1 VSSVPA
7 APGSPPVGSTV
18 TILFSDI
25 RGFTEYTDQYG
36 DEAAFQVLQQH
47 NEVVQS
53 QIEAFSGKVVKTQGD
68 SFMVAFT
75 TARGAVLCA
84 AAIQRAIAERTH
96 EERGSRIAVGIGIN
110 TGEPIYEGGDFFGS
124 TVNLASRVCA
134 SAGPGQILVAET
146 TRHVAGR
153 LDGIDYIDRGLHE
166 LKGFQDQQ
174 RLFEVS
180 WMTAQSAA
188 TATVPDEAEISA
200 VEGAVQRA
208 LGVLNRVLAVGH
220 RDDPAFHPLL
230 ECQAKASELRLAL
243 SRAVAEQ
250 RGYTVKQVDQAMLPF
265 ADLLTLV
272 TGREHL
278 DDQRWGQLEMGV
290 SRAFGRPLVAAA
302 TRGRLVVG
310 ADREPPKAAVP
321 APPTREPESPPR
333 AERPRRVPMPA
344 AAAPLPLDPRAQT
357 VRWWMALFEA
367 WQAWKASGVAQAHA
381 VRAAIA
387 RHPYVLG
394 VPLRESPDHDGGRL
408 VGAYFALLEHVEDQ
422 SSGFVRTAVDQAVAA
437 VGPSNPTA
445 LDNALY
451 GLLVGRGRLRD
462 TYADFVRDV
471 MIATIPMPGPWVDA
485 AVTEREEST
494 SVVTRPSASVGDPG
508 EARQEL
514 TETHHRAGERR
525 FAMTVAPLTA
535 RFFALRAVDIRNP
548 RDVELRLTRGGEG
561 SDHAWSLQVR
571 SDQLLHSPPRRL
583 NTHATTLP
591 GLGRNYGDLWIGVFN
606 PDPAAA
612 AVYELAI
619 TIRVQSPPGIR
630 RSTFSPL
637 GRGPR

>member
-1 VSSVPA
+1 VSSVPST
-7 APGSPPVGSTV
+7 PGSPGSTV

-53 QIEAFSGKVVKTQGD
+53 QVEAFSGKVVKTQGD

-84 AAIQRAIAERTH
+84 AAIQRAIAERTQA
-96 EERGSRIAVGIGIN
+96 ESSTRIAVGIGIN

-124 TVNLASRVCA
+124 TVNLAARVCA
-134 SAGPGQILVAET
+134 AAGPGQILVSET
-146 TRHVAGR
+146 TRHVASR
-153 LDGIDYIDRGLHE
+153 LEGVDYIDRGQHE
-166 LKGFQDQQ
+166 LKGFQEPQ

-180 WMTAQSAA
+180 WMVAPEAAASAI
-188 TATVPDEAEISA
+188 PDEAEISA

-208 LGVLNRVLAVGH
+208 LGVLNRVLSIGH
-220 RDDPAFHPLL
+220 RDDPGFRPLL
-230 ECQAKASELRLAL
+230 ECQAKAGELRLTL
-243 SRAVAEQ
+243 SRAVTEQ

-265 ADLLTLV
+265 ADFLTLV

-278 DDQRWGQLEMGV
+278 DDQRWGQLEIGV

-302 TRGRLVVG
+302 TRGRLAVG
-310 ADREPPKAAVP
+310 DREAFKTAA

-333 AERPRRVPMPA
+333 AERPRRVPVVPE
-344 AAAPLPLDPRAQT
+344 AAPVPLDARAQT
-357 VRWWMALFEA
+357 VRWWTSLHDA
-367 WQAWKASGVAQAHA
+367 WQTWKTSGMAQAHA
-381 VRAAIA
+381 VRAAVT

-394 VPLRESPDHDGGRL
+394 VPLRESAAHDGGRL
-408 VGAYFALLEHVEDQ
+408 VGGYFGLLEHVEDQ
-422 SSGFVRTAVDQAVAA
+422 SPGFVRTAVDQAVAA
-437 VGPSNPTA
+437 VGSGDPAA
-445 LDNALY
+445 LDGALY
-451 GLLVGRGRLRD
+451 GLLVGRGRLRE

-471 MIATIPMPGPWVDA
+471 MIAAIPQPGPWVDV

-494 SVVTRPSASVGDPG
+494 SVVTRASTAVGDPG

-514 TETHHRAGERR
+514 TEVQHRAGERR
-525 FAMTVAPLTA
+525 FAVTVAPLTT
-535 RFFALRAVDIRNP
+535 RFFALRAVELRTP
-548 RDVELRLTRGGEG
+548 RDVQLRLLHGGEG

-571 SDQLLHSPPRRL
+571 TDQLLHSPPRRL
-583 NTHATTLP
+583 NPGGTTLP
-591 GLGRNYGDLWIGVFN
+591 GFGRNYGDLWIGVFN
-606 PDPAAA
+606 PEPASA
-612 AVYELAI
+612 AVYELAV
-619 TIRVQSPPGIR
+619 TIRVQSPPGLR
-630 RSTFSPL
+630 RSTGFPL

>member
-1 VSSVPA
+1 MSSVPA
-7 APGSPPVGSTV
+7 GPGSPPVGSTV

-25 RGFTEYTDQYG
+25 RGFTDYTDQYG
-36 DEAAFQVLQQH
+36 DEAAFQVLQEH
-47 NEVVQS
+47 NDIVRRQVDS
-53 QIEAFSGKVVKTQGD
+53 FSGKVVKTQGD

-84 AAIQRAIAERTH
+84 AAVQRAIAARTQA
-96 EERGSRIAVGIGIN
+96 ESGTRIAVGIGIN

-124 TVNLASRVCA
+124 TVNLAARVCA

-174 RLFEVS
+174 RLFEVA
-180 WMTAQSAA
+180 WMAAQSAA
-188 TATVPDEAEISA
+188 AATVPDEAEISA

-208 LGVLNRVLAVGH
+208 LGVLNRVLAIGH
-220 RDDPAFHPLL
+220 RDDPAFRPLL
-230 ECQAKASELRLAL
+230 ECQAKASELRLTL
-243 SRAVAEQ
+243 TRAVAEQ

-278 DDQRWGQLEMGV
+278 DDHRWGQLETGV

-310 ADREPPKAAVP
+310 GDHGAPKVAP
-321 APPTREPESPPR
+321 APPPREPEPPR
-333 AERPRRVPMPA
+333 AERPRRMPVVPDAP
-344 AAAPLPLDPRAQT
+344 APLPIDARVQT
-357 VRWWMALFEA
+357 VRWWASLQDA
-367 WQAWKASGVAQAHA
+367 WQAWKTSGMAQAHA
-381 VRAAIA
+381 VRAAVA
-387 RHPYVLG
+387 RHPYLLG
-394 VPLRESPDHDGGRL
+394 VPLREAPGHDGGL
-408 VGAYFALLEHVEDQ
+408 LAAGYFALLEHVEDQ
-422 SSGFVRTAVDQAVAA
+422 SPGFVRTVVDQAVAA
-437 VGPSNPTA
+437 VGGGEPAA

-451 GLLVGRGRLRD
+451 GLLVGRGRLRE
-462 TYADFVRDV
+462 TYGDFVRDV
-471 MIATIPMPGPWVDA
+471 MIAAIPTPGPWVDA
-485 AVTEREEST
+485 ALTEREEST
-494 SVVTRPSASVGDPG
+494 SVVTRPSATVGDSA

-514 TETHHRAGERR
+514 TEVKHRAGERR
-525 FAMTVAPLTA
+525 FALTIAALTA
-535 RFFALRAVDIRNP
+535 RFFVLRGVELRTP

-583 NTHATTLP
+583 NPGGTALP

-606 PDPAAA
+606 PEPVGA
-612 AVYELAI
+612 AVYELTV
-619 TIRVQSPPGIR
+619 TIRVQSPPGLR

-637 GRGPR
+637 GLGPR

>member
-1 VSSVPA
+1 MSSVPG

-36 DEAAFQVLQQH
+36 DEAAFQVLQEH
-47 NEVVQS
+47 NDVVRR
-53 QIEAFSGKVVKTQGD
+53 QIGAFAGKVVKTQGD

-84 AAIQRAIAERTH
+84 AAIQRAIAERTQA
-96 EERGSRIAVGIGIN
+96 ERGTRIAVGIGIN

-124 TVNLASRVCA
+124 TVNLAARVCA

-153 LDGIDYIDRGLHE
+153 LEGVDYIDRGLHE

-180 WMTAQSAA
+180 WMVAPPAPA
-188 TATVPDEAEISA
+188 PAVLDEAEISA
-200 VEGAVQRA
+200 IEGAVQRA
-208 LGVLNRVLAVGH
+208 LGVLNRVLAIGH
-220 RDDPAFHPLL
+220 RDDPAFRPLL
-230 ECQAKASELRLAL
+230 ECQAKASELRLSL

-278 DDQRWGQLEMGV
+278 DDQRWGQLETGV

-302 TRGRLVVG
+302 TRGRLGVG
-310 ADREPPKAAVP
+310 ADHGPSKVAP
-321 APPTREPESPPR
+321 APPPREPEPPR
-333 AERPRRVPMPA
+333 AARPRRVPVVPDA
-344 AAAPLPLDPRAQT
+344 PAPLPIDARAQT
-357 VRWWMALFEA
+357 VRWWASLQEG
-367 WQAWKASGVAQAHA
+367 WQAWKVSGMAQAHA
-381 VRAAIA
+381 VRAAVA

-394 VPLRESPDHDGGRL
+394 VPLREAPNHDDGRL
-408 VGAYFALLEHVEDQ
+408 ASGYFALLEHVEDQ
-422 SSGFVRTAVDQAVAA
+422 SPGFVRTAVDQAVAA
-437 VGPSNPTA
+437 VGSGEPSA

-451 GLLVGRGRLRD
+451 GLLVGRGRLRE

-471 MIATIPMPGPWVDA
+471 MIAAIPTPGLWVDA
-485 AVTEREEST
+485 ALTEREEST
-494 SVVTRPSASVGDPG
+494 SVVTRPSATVGDSG

-514 TETHHRAGERR
+514 TEVKHRAGERR
-525 FAMTVAPLTA
+525 FALTIAALTA
-535 RFFALRAVDIRNP
+535 RFFVLRGVDLRTP

-583 NTHATTLP
+583 NPGGTTLP

-606 PDPAAA
+606 PEPAGS
-612 AVYELAI
+612 AVYELTV
-619 TIRVQSPPGIR
+619 TIRVQSPPGLR